1 MVTICLQLVDIK
13 GDIGR
18 LVAFSSVH
26 DMGDSKALGIVMLMA
41 VMGLMIMI
49 IHIRYVPLYLP

>member
-1 MVTICLQLVDIK
+1 MTVTICLQLVDIK
-13 GDIGR
+13 GDIGC

-26 DMGDSKALGIVMLMA
+26 DVGDCKALGIVMLMA

-49 IHIRYVPLYLP
+49 IHISDDPHY

>member
-1 MVTICLQLVDIK
+1 MTATICLQLVDIK

-26 DMGDSKALGIVMLMA
+26 DMGDSKALIVCSK
-41 VMGLMIMI
+41 GL
-49 IHIRYVPLYLP
+49 